1 MFWWIGGAVLLV
13 VLVLAWA
20 YDRKRGR
27 HTVDRRNPEAEKGY
41 AAGVQGAIFN
51 EQTPGGSL

>member
-1 MFWWIGGAVLLV
+1 M
-13 VLVLAWA
+13 LACA

-27 HTVDRRNPEAEKGY
+27 HTVDRRNPEAGKGY